1 MGDGEK
7 ASLRLQFNPKVR
19 LEFHGSAITSDAG
32 LLAFREFD
40 DALGLTEIAE
50 DYLQESR
57 TGRNIRHHLVPL
69 LRQSIYSR
77 LAGYDDTNDADRLA
91 QDPAMRVVVGWQGSE
106 RKAAST
112 SEMGRFETESL
123 TQEGNLRGLE
133 GLNAEWVKRAVTRT
147 VHSRIIL
154 DLDSSESPVHGQ
166 QEGAAY
172 NGHFECVCY
181 HPLFLFN
188 QFGDCEAAK
197 LRAGNVPSADDWQEV
212 LNPVVE
218 RYLIAAVRLLFR
230 ADAAFA
236 KPELYEYL
244 ETRQIGYVIRLP
256 ANQVLQREIGHL
268 LTRPTEWS
276 SPKPIVSYH
285 DFTYQAQSWNVSR
298 RVVAKVEWHQ
308 GELFPRV
315 GFIVTNLGYPTKGIV
330 RFYNGRGTAEQWIKE
345 GKYALNWTRLSCH
358 KFVANQVRLALFIL
372 AYNLGNFLRRLALP
386 EAMKHWSLTSLQTRM
401 IKTGG
406 RLVRHA
412 KRLVFQ
418 LAEVLVTREMLAKI
432 LERIDRLRLAPG

>member
-1 MGDGEK
+1 MGDGEN
-7 ASLRLQFNPKVR
+7 ASLRRQFNPKVR
-19 LEFHGSAITSDAG
+19 LGFHGSTITSDAG

-40 DALGLTEIAE
+40 DALGLTDIAE

-69 LRQSIYSR
+69 LRQSIFSR
-77 LAGYDDTNDADRLA
+77 LAGYDDINYSDRLA
-91 QDPAMRVVVGWQGSE
+91 QDPTMRVVVGWQGSE

-112 SEMGRFETESL
+112 SEMGRSETEFL
-123 TQEGNLRGLE
+123 TQEDNLKGLARINTQWME
-133 GLNAEWVKRAVTRT
+133 RAMAHTPHRRV
-147 VHSRIIL
+147 IL
-154 DLDSSESPVHGQ
+154 DMDSSESPVHGQ

-188 QFGDCEAAK
+188 RFGDCEAAK
-197 LRAGNVPSADDWQEV
+197 LQAGNVHSADDWQEV
-212 LNPVVE
+212 LDPVAD
-218 RYLIAAVRLLFR
+218 RYLTATVRPLFR

-236 KPELYEYL
+236 KPELYDYL
-244 ETRQIGYVIRLP
+244 ESKHIGYAISLP
-256 ANQVLQREIGHL
+256 SNQVLQREIAHL
-268 LTRPTEWS
+268 LVQPTGWP

-285 DFTYQAQSWNVSR
+285 DSVYQAQSWNVSR
-298 RVVAKVEWHQ
+298 RVVAKMEWHQ

-315 GFIVTNLGYPTKGIV
+315 GFIVTNLSYPPRGIV

-358 KFVANQVRLALFIL
+358 KFVANHVRLELFIL
-372 AYNLGNFLRRLALP
+372 AYNLGNFLRRLVLP
-386 EAMKHWSLTSLQTRM
+386 EPMKHWSLTSLQTRM

-412 KRLVFQ
+412 RRLVFQ
-418 LAEVLVTREMLAKI
+418 LSEVLVSREMLGGI
-432 LERIDRLRLAPG
+432 LERIGRLRLAPG

>member
-7 ASLRLQFNPKVR
+7 APLRLRFNPKIR
-19 LEFHGSAITSDAG
+19 LEFHGSTITSDAG
-32 LLAFREFD
+32 LLPFREFD
-40 DALGLTEIAE
+40 EALGLTGITSE
-50 DYLQESR
+50 YLQDRR

-69 LRQSIYSR
+69 LRQSIFSR

-91 QDPAMRVVVGWQGSE
+91 QDPAMRVVVGWQGSD
-106 RKAAST
+106 KNAAST
-112 SEMGRFETESL
+112 SEMGRFETELL
-123 TQEGNLRGLE
+123 TQANNLQGLARM
-133 GLNAEWVKRAVTRT
+133 NAQWVERAMDKTLYRRV
-147 VHSRIIL
+147 IL
-154 DLDSSESPVHGQ
+154 DLDSSESPVHGR

-188 QFGDCEAAK
+188 QFGDCEAAT
-197 LRAGNVPSADDWQEV
+197 LRPGNVHSSDGWQE
-212 LNPVVE
+212 LLEPVVKE
-218 RYLIAAVRLLFR
+218 YRKKGLRLLFR

-244 ETRQIGYVIRLP
+244 EARSIGYAIRLRS
-256 ANQVLQREIGHL
+256 NQVLQREIAHL
-268 LTRPTEWS
+268 LIRPTKWTS
-276 SPKPIVSYH
+276 RKPIVSYH
-285 DFTYQAQSWNVSR
+285 DFAYQAQSWDVSR
-298 RVVAKVEWHQ
+298 RVVARVEWHQ

-315 GFIVTNLGYPTKGIV
+315 GFIVTNLSYPAIGIV

-358 KFVANQVRLALFIL
+358 KFVSNQARLALFIM

-386 EAMKHWSLTSLQTRM
+386 EAMQHWSLTSLQTRM

-412 KRLVFQ
+412 RRLVFQ
-418 LAEVLVTREMLAKI
+418 MAEVLVTREMLGGI
-432 LERIDRLRLAPG
+432 LERIGRLRPVPG